1 MRAGGFVECSVFP
14 NEELKPIAVLGASAM
29 GLARKAFDE
38 MGRGRSVTAV
48 FEGELGRVFL
58 KDVGEAMMLVVFAS
72 KSAKL
77 GMLFLEVERL
87 SKAIQSLTK

>member
-38 MGRGRSVTAV
+38 MGRSVTAV